1 MTEVGG
7 IALLRLLQLV
17 SPALPVGAYAYSQ
30 GLEAAVEA
38 GWVRDEASLRD
49 WLFGV
54 LEHSLCRIDLPL
66 LARLQRAWTVGDDA
80 ALEYWAAWLMAQ
92 RESAELQAED
102 RHLGLALARLLAEL
116 DIAAARTWIAH
127 PDIGWPVMFALAAAR
142 WEIPPAQAQYG
153 YSWAWCENQVAVAL
167 KLMPIG
173 QTAGQRL
180 LSECAR
186 RLPALTAQAAGLADA
201 DIGQMSPGLAIASA
215 RHETQYTRLFRS

>member
-1 MTEVGG
+1 MTEGG
-7 IALLRLLQLV
+7 GALLRLLQLV

-30 GLEAAVEA
+30 GLEAAVDA
-38 GWVRDEASLRD
+38 GWVSDEVSLRG

-54 LEHSLCRIDLPL
+54 LEHSLCRVDLPV
-66 LARLQRAWTVGDDA
+66 LARLQRAWSAGDDA
-80 ALEYWAAWLMAQ
+80 AVAYWAAWLMAQ

-116 DIAAARTWIAH
+116 DVPAARAWTTHA
-127 PDIGWPVMFALAAAR
+127 DVGWPVMFALAAAH
-142 WEIPPAQAQYG
+142 WAIPPAQAQCG
-153 YSWAWCENQVAVAL
+153 YLWAWCENQVAAAL

-180 LSECAR
+180 LSECAH
-186 RLPALTAQAAGLADA
+186 RLPALAAHAAGLPDA
-201 DIGQMSPGLAIASA
+201 DIGQVSPGLAIASA